1 MKYTLTPSSL
11 ISSHKTRTFK
21 YKFQLAQHS
30 QVPSLL
36 TPVLPLNHLSCPSCS
51 QPTTSPC
58 RSSTALPS
66 VCTPSSSSIR
76 PRVTTARLNYTTISI
91 RPAKVN
97 KTTTWPPYS
106 TAPPATPT
114 RVSNHILQHHSL
126 QHTLQ
131 KHSDPLLPASLPKRP
146 PRLSHLLRLLVIS
159 PGRTLLHLPHQV
171 FTLHVKSRLPK
182 TWHATRSS
190 NSQRNLFESN
200 ALIVWSE
207 LQPSLTRPSRPPLA
221 IGSSLYAILPSCPL
235 EMLSTTYLCPH
246 DLTLRPLNE

>member
-1 MKYTLTPSSL
+1 MKYTLTLSSL

-114 RVSNHILQHHSL
+114 RVSNHILQHRSL
-126 QHTLQ
+126 RNTLQ

-146 PRLSHLLRLLVIS
+146 PQLSHLPVWMPSFVSLSSAPVELCSIFFTKFSPSTLDRDFQKNGMQLGLQTPKETSSRVMPLSSGQNYNRLSLD
-159 PGRTLLHLPHQV
+159 HLANH
-171 FTLHVKSRLPK
+171 
-182 TWHATRSS
+182 
-190 NSQRNLFESN
+190 
-200 ALIVWSE
+200 
-207 LQPSLTRPSRPPLA
+207 
-221 IGSSLYAILPSCPL
+221 
-235 EMLSTTYLCPH
+235 
-246 DLTLRPLNE
+246 